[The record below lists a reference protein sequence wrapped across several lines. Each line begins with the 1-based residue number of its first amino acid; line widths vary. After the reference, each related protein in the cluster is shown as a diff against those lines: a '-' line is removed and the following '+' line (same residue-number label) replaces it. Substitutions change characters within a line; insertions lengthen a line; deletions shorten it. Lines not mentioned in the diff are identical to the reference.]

1 MDSVGIHISLLKMDS
16 VGILDSF
23 PVGFWPI
30 FRCKIAVGSS
40 RSDPTNP
47 TKSPTNPT
55 KSHQPIQLT

>member
-1 MDSVGIHISLLKMDS
+1 MDFVGHISLLKMDS

-40 RSDPTNP
+40 RGDPTNP